1 MCRPSVEA
9 IVDLPARHTEPPK
22 TRGTAMTIAA
32 VWNFEGCTSDQYE
45 QVFTVGG
52 SPIHEQP
59 KRLSHVC
66 YRTPT
71 GIAVLDVWADE
82 QSFAAFGAI
91 IGPAIEAAGL
101 TSPPQVYPVQG
112 FMSVDGLRNP

>member
-1 MCRPSVEA
+1 VQPRWQCGGQGFESPQLHPGVHGR
-9 IVDLPARHTEPPK
+9 R
-22 TRGTAMTIAA
+22 IADPRA
-32 VWNFEGCTSDQYE
+32 A
-45 QVFTVGG
+45 
-52 SPIHEQP
+52 

-71 GIAVLDVWADE
+71 GIAVLDLWADE

-91 IGPAIEAAGL
+91 IGPATEAAGL